1 MRQAAN
7 VIHEAVATGRV
18 PLKPRGEVRML
29 KKIAE
34 FLTLKWLWNRR

>member
-18 PLKPRGEVRML
+18 PSKPPGEVRML